1 VSAKGQWRTATCVK
15 YHQSQLL
22 ALLPKT
28 MDLGQDPLLENPLLL
43 RDPLLLG
50 DPLLLEM
57 LAKRMTFKQDMIAGC
72 SLDEIDFHDGIIGF
86 CVALSEHP
94 GWGHPLSRLA
104 TKPGPLRNLCR
115 PQLQCLRACR
125 QVYMETCPVLW
136 SCNTFAFH
144 NPESFRAFM
153 AHLNAGQRRL
163 ITDIHLALSFSQN
176 WASAL
181 KGSTIRSL
189 TGLARLHLQ
198 IDHRLL
204 AHVRRHDK
212 QLWVVETSG
221 IRSIA
226 NFKLLPLRNVTV
238 RIKNLTGLENGG
250 HFKDKRIFGRG
261 FPDKAR
267 QWCREL
273 EERIR
278 DPEGPRR
285 WREEQGKRQRS
296 HRQPML

>member
-1 VSAKGQWRTATCVK
+1 VK
-15 YHQSQLL
+15 YYRSQLL

-28 MDLGQDPLLENPLLL
+28 VDLRQDPLLLS
-43 RDPLLLG
+43 DPV
-50 DPLLLEM
+50 LLEM
-57 LAKRMTFKQDMIAGC
+57 LAKKIPFKQDMIAGC

-94 GWGHPLSRLA
+94 GWGHPLSLLA
-104 TKPGPLRNLCR
+104 NKPGPLRKLCR
-115 PQLQCLRACR
+115 PQLQCLRTCR
-125 QVYMETCPVLW
+125 QVYMEICPILW

-144 NPESFRAFM
+144 NPESFGMFM
-153 AHLNAGQRRL
+153 AHLNTGQTRL

-176 WASAL
+176 WNSAL

-189 TGLARLHLQ
+189 TGLARLYLQ

-204 AHVRRHDK
+204 THGWRYDK
-212 QLWVVETSG
+212 QRWVTEEPG

-226 NFKLLPLRNVTV
+226 NFKLLPLGNVTV
-238 RIKNLTGLENGG
+238 HIKNLTGLENSG
-250 HFKDKRIFGRG
+250 HFEDKRMFGRG

-285 WREEQGKRQRS
+285 WREEQGKRQ
-296 HRQPML
+296 